1 MLACVGFIVQGN
13 GITWPGYCSLPNQN
27 GGEFW
32 LGVPGDKVLPELSF
46 GDFAGMNPVEQWAA
60 FPSVGTVQILF
71 FISAIESFTEYQQ
84 PHYTSPECEKIGSFK
99 TFWWPG
105 LSVYGK
111 DPVRLQKARNAELN
125 NGRAAMI
132 GAMGFSAACVVDGSV
147 PVLGGFGG
155 L

>member
-1 MLACVGFIVQGN
+1 MAAFVGYVVQSN

-84 PHYTSPECEKIGSFK
+84 PHYTSPECDKIGSFK
-99 TFWWPG
+99 TFSLASIFSTSG
-105 LSVYGK
+105 LS
-111 DPVRLQKARNAELN
+111 AEESSVSYEANLWLAL
-125 NGRAAMI
+125 AA
-132 GAMGFSAACVVDGSV
+132 SV
-147 PVLGGFGG
+147 SG
-155 L
+155 